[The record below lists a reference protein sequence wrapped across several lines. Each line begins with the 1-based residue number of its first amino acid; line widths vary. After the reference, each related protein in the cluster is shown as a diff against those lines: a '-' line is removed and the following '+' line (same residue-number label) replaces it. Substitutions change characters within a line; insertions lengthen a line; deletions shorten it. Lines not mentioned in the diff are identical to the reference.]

1 MEKFWLIL
9 GALPKSNRGM
19 SPKIFKT
26 LRFFTTIIFL
36 IGLIACQAKFLK
48 VENPGQIAKMEEY
61 DEKVKVRELPL
72 DPQMAQAIAAQHPE
86 ATTTSTSLIEDIKN
100 KKKVKP
106 SPSPKPSPIPKVVK
120 RMPELEDTEGF
131 QGRRP
136 IVDPFWIGEKTVLAM
151 SYFGAKAGE
160 MAMSVDPYVEV
171 NGKKSYKFSATI
183 KSSPFFS
190 AFYAVDDY
198 GETFMDFNE
207 MIPFNILIKVKE
219 SAQLREVR
227 SFFDWKTFKA
237 NYWERKVTKQ
247 RGTEEKKHEWG
258 IDPYTHNAF
267 SAAYYLRT
275 FKLTPGK
282 VIKFKVADENRNMVV
297 TGNVIRREEI
307 ETDAG
312 KFNTVVVRPE
322 IAMDGVFT
330 PMGDVFFWLTDDD
343 RKMYVKIE
351 AKIRIGTI
359 KAEAIQ
365 VIPGVKPL

>member
-1 MEKFWLIL
+1 
-9 GALPKSNRGM
+9 M
-19 SPKIFKT
+19 SPMSLKT
-26 LRFFTTIIFL
+26 VKFASLSLLLTV
-36 IGLIACQAKFLK
+36 LIACQAKYLK
-48 VENPGQIAKMEEY
+48 VENAGQIANMEEY
-61 DEKVKVRELPL
+61 DQKVQVKELPL
-72 DPQMAQAIAAQHPE
+72 DPQVAQAIAAQNPN
-86 ATTTSTSLIEDIKN
+86 ASTTTTTTLEEDPKT
-100 KKKVKP
+100 KKKVKPTP
-106 SPSPKPSPIPKVVK
+106 SPSPKPTPKPVGR
-120 RMPELEDTEGF
+120 RMPELEDAEGF
-131 QGRRP
+131 NGRRP
-136 IVDPFWIGEKTVLAM
+136 VVDPFWIGEKNVLAM

-171 NGKKSYKFSATI
+171 NGKKSYHFSATI

-190 AFYAVDDY
+190 TFYAVDDY
-198 GETFMDFNE
+198 GETFMDFYE

-227 SFFDWKTFKA
+227 SFFDWKTLKA

-247 RGTEEKKHEWG
+247 RGTEEKKHEWA
-258 IDPYTHNAF
+258 IEPYTHNAF

-275 FKLTPGK
+275 FNLVPGK
-282 VIKFKVADENRNMVV
+282 VVKFRVADENRNMVV
-297 TGNVIRREEI
+297 TGNVVRREEI

-312 KFNTVVVRPE
+312 KFKTVVVRPE

-351 AKIRIGTI
+351 AKIKIGTI

-365 VIPGVKPL
+365 VVPGVRPL